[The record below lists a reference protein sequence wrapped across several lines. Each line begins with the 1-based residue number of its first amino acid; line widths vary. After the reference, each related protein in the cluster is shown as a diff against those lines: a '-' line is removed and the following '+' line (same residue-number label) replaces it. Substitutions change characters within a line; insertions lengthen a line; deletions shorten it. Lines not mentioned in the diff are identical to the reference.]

1 MSSSQ
6 DNLTFLNRVD
16 NFWNEFGKNLG
27 TIEKHLRN
35 KNFMTANKIMEQYL
49 KLCLIDQKF
58 KISLIGDKVDLM
70 LRTESIKEKLLWLK
84 FMKSRMPKELELK
97 LTLTIGNVPDS
108 NASIVV
114 NRTRI
119 NAKDFIS
126 YTKFNDKSV
135 SIYIYNNAINRFA
148 EEEEDDYEAELLS
161 YAICEKV
168 LGEMTMINVVESVSI
183 CYEPSEEDMKDDD
196 EDYEEIKNDD
206 EDEEVEDDI
215 FDEIPKEN
223 AIALNELGAIIV
235 EKFGKEILSDTFNK
249 FESYKQEP
257 SANALRKDIYNGRT
271 LLYDLCCEYIN
282 KQKYTYEDGLEYGIN
297 FCFLALPYNG
307 DIKHSIDYRDKI
319 EKELQ
324 ESNFCM
330 VIGTAEGKT
339 YTYIDLCCY
348 DKNEL
353 AKAVDKI
360 RKDLEINI
368 ELCEFKPWT
377 FFGFLFGLFGDK

>member
-6 DNLTFLNRVD
+6 DNLTFLSRVD

-27 TIEKHLRN
+27 TVEKHLRN

-70 LRTESIKEKLLWLK
+70 LRTESIKEKLLWLR
-84 FMKSRMPKELELK
+84 FMKSRMPKELESK

-148 EEEEDDYEAELLS
+148 EEEDDYEAELLS

-168 LGEMTMINVVESVSI
+168 LGEMIMINVVESVSI
-183 CYEPSEEDMKDDD
+183 YYEPSEEDMKDDD

-235 EKFGKEILSDTFNK
+235 EKFGK
-249 FESYKQEP
+249 
-257 SANALRKDIYNGRT
+257 
-271 LLYDLCCEYIN
+271 
-282 KQKYTYEDGLEYGIN
+282 
-297 FCFLALPYNG
+297 
-307 DIKHSIDYRDKI
+307 
-319 EKELQ
+319 
-324 ESNFCM
+324 
-330 VIGTAEGKT
+330 
-339 YTYIDLCCY
+339 
-348 DKNEL
+348 
-353 AKAVDKI
+353 
-360 RKDLEINI
+360 
-368 ELCEFKPWT
+368 
-377 FFGFLFGLFGDK
+377 